1 MISMDKEIRIR
12 VNRSA
17 NASMFVYAV
26 STIAL
31 PICLVKMK
39 QELGLSLTQAGSLGF
54 ITSIEQLVFLLL
66 SGIIAAKYGKIRI
79 LKSALLILAAG
90 LLLFT
95 QVSTY
100 LIALGII
107 LVIGIGNAFLEAL
120 LIPLVED
127 LYPDDNGGKQNLLAA
142 YWPIGVLS
150 ATLVTGEL
158 LSRGISWRWI
168 FAGVAVLVLIVFL
181 FFPRTKH
188 ARLPKRK
195 ADFNHIKEIFNQPKF
210 YVMAFAL
217 FYAGAAEGALTFWL
231 ATYIQLDMGEL
242 PRAGGIGTAS
252 FALGMFFGRLGTS
265 RLTKKYELK
274 RIIQVS
280 TLLSILASSLFF
292 FANQILLLYFIVFLT
307 GLTIACFWP
316 SVQTY
321 AVRVI
326 PLDATLIMILLSCF
340 GLVGFSTASLLMGI
354 IGDMAGLKTS
364 FIIVPVCQFFLLLL
378 MSIESKILF
387 KGVKVLSK

>member
-1 MISMDKEIRIR
+1 MKSMDNKIRIR
-12 VNRSA
+12 VIRSA
-17 NASMFVYAV
+17 NATCFVYAV
-26 STIAL
+26 SAVTL

-54 ITSIEQLVFLLL
+54 ITSLEQLVFLLL
-66 SGIIAAKYGKIRI
+66 SGIIAAKYGKIRV
-79 LKSALLILAAG
+79 LKSALLILSVG

-127 LYPDDNGGKQNLLAA
+127 LYPDDNGGKLNLLTA
-142 YWPIGVLS
+142 YWPVGVIC
-150 ATLVTGEL
+150 ATLTTGEL

-168 FAGVAVLVLIVFL
+168 FAGVAMLVLIVFL
-181 FFPRTKH
+181 FYPRTKH
-188 ARLPKRK
+188 VRLPKRT
-195 ADFNHIKEIFNQPKF
+195 AEFQHIREIFSQPKF

-231 ATYIQLDMGEL
+231 ASYIQLDMGGL

-252 FALGMFFGRLGTS
+252 FALGMFLGRLGTS
-265 RLTKKYELK
+265 QLTKKYNLK
-274 RIIQVS
+274 RIIQIS
-280 TLLSILASSLFF
+280 TFLSILASTLFF
-292 FANQILLLYFIVFLT
+292 FANQILLLYFIVFLA
-307 GLTIACFWP
+307 GVTIACLWP
-316 SVQTY
+316 SIQIY

-340 GLVGFSTASLLMGI
+340 GLVGFSSASLLMGI
-354 IGDMAGLKTS
+354 IGDVAGLKTS
-364 FIIVPVCQFFLLLL
+364 FIVVPVCQTFLLLL
-378 MSIESKILF
+378 MFIESKILF
-387 KGVKVLSK
+387 IRIAK